1 MAVSKEELSDI
12 AKHVTNSHRPEVVA
26 LVSLRNVVLASTMHD
41 KDLQSSCLVT
51 LYLAANARL
60 TELGLSL
67 ADFDRCSDT
76 MHKAAITLGMLQ
88 QMD

>member
-1 MAVSKEELSDI
+1 MAASKEELSSI

-41 KDLQSSCLVT
+41 KGLQSSCLVT

-60 TELGLSL
+60 KELDMSL
-67 ADFDRCSDT
+67 KDFDECSTT
-76 MHKAAITLGMLQ
+76 MHKAAITLGLLQ
-88 QMD
+88 ELD

>member
-1 MAVSKEELSDI
+1 MAVSKEELSDL

-26 LVSLRNVVLASTMHD
+26 LVSLRNVVLASTMYD

-60 TELGLSL
+60 KELGMSI
-67 ADFDRCSDT
+67 DEFDKCSVT
-76 MHKAAITLGMLQ
+76 MHKAAITLGLLKEL
-88 QMD
+88 D